1 MSFLN
6 HYTEQRIVIAQVD
19 LVWELLSNCSYLSK
33 WMPFIVR
40 VEHLGKD
47 TLSNGSIL
55 WVETI
60 VGDKENQSLCTVV
73 DCLPGRRI
81 AFYSEQEGIKV
92 YYRFE
97 LEQKKHDMVSIS
109 MMTEI
114 KMNGLKNR
122 LFRKKIQQEFVSYG
136 WMQLDA
142 LDKAI
147 TEYRTQSKY
156 N

>member
-1 MSFLN
+1 MSLSN
-6 HYTEQRIVIAQVD
+6 HYMEQRIVIAQVD

-33 WMPFIVR
+33 WMPFIAR
-40 VEHLGKD
+40 VEQLGKD
-47 TLSNGSIL
+47 TFSNGSIL

-81 AFYSEQEGIKV
+81 AFYSEQEGIKI

-97 LEQKKHDMVSIS
+97 LEQKRHNMVSIS
-109 MMTEI
+109 MMKDI
-114 KMNGLKNR
+114 KMNGLINR
-122 LFRKKIQQEFVSYG
+122 MFRKKIQQEFVSYG

-142 LDKAI
+142 LDNAI
-147 TEYRTQSKY
+147 TEHRTQNKY
-156 N
+156 S